1 MLGRI
6 GVSVLWKL
14 EKHTIIYGVHVLEC
28 YDTSIVK
35 LTNGSNS
42 NLALIYIMVVQ
53 PFCFL
58 SIRSISCVTSIVV
71 TKRR

>member
-6 GVSVLWKL
+6 GASVLWKF

-35 LTNGSNS
+35 LRNGSNS
-42 NLALIYIMVVQ
+42 NLALIYIMLVQ
-53 PFCFL
+53 PFSL
-58 SIRSISCVTSIVV
+58 SFY
-71 TKRR
+71 